1 MAYHSW
7 MTGKRLTDQQRVL
20 RTVTEAQ
27 WQAQVVEYAQLR
39 GWMVAH
45 FRPGLNQRGQW
56 LTAVAADGAGFP
68 DLVLARDGVVLFAE
82 LKRETGKVSDAQQ
95 AWLAQLPASFVW
107 RPSDLDDVLEILR

>member
-1 MAYHSW
+1 MP
-7 MTGKRLTDQQRVL
+7 GKHLTDQQRVL

-45 FRPGLNQRGQW
+45 FRAGQTSKGVW
-56 LTAVAADGAGFP
+56 MTQVAADGAGFP
-68 DLVLARDGVVLFAE
+68 DLVLARNGEVLFAE
-82 LKRETGKVSDAQQ
+82 LKRETGKVSEAQQ